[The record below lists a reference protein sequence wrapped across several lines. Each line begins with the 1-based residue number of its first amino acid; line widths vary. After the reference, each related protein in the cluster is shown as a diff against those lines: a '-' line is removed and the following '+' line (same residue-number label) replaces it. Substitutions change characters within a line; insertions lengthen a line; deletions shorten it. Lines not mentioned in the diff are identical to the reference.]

1 MPRLYPILF
10 SRAVG
15 IIADVTEGSAL
26 GISFPGIREVSH
38 MSYRIALVC
47 AVIVAMAGCNKQEAV
62 NSVQHVSAWQRQAG
76 QSALAAATIAKQTD
90 QNTADLKKAMQAGSA
105 DALAPMTGKLV
116 ALQGEVSDQ
125 TNSSWTIKSPDGWT
139 IVAQVS
145 DLTPHSN
152 MTKDQ
157 IASCAAQ
164 GIIQRIDAQDKRI
177 VMADVELAP
186 EALSPQAGT
195 MVAK

>member
-1 MPRLYPILF
+1 
-10 SRAVG
+10 
-15 IIADVTEGSAL
+15 
-26 GISFPGIREVSH
+26 